1 MDILFKCKKEHSV
14 IEMKFFQEFNCVEV
28 AEILEVSEGRVSQL
42 TKSELEKLG
51 KAYLAAL
58 ERVRGNPYR
67 DTEQ

>member
-1 MDILFKCKKEHSV
+1 MSKERNV
-14 IEMKFFQEFNCVEV
+14 IEMKFFQEFNGVEL

-42 TKSELEKLG
+42 TKSALKKLG
-51 KAYLAAL
+51 KAYLGAL